1 MLPTLLLLATTV
13 SPVQAG
19 EYMDTWVSLAFEDD
33 NLLAGPEYNSP
44 SPNFVMRGNRTF
56 FEDYESRYSDD
67 ISQSHLVLY
76 RRDEGFWKDW
86 YTEAALVIQFSPYL
100 EADQTK
106 EGVDLTDDGSYV
118 RLVRKLGGS
127 EDDTFSITGYAID
140 ASRFRLGYSY
150 DLSWGGKEI
159 FLDDPAA
166 SPGIRLQYQ
175 RGGSYLFAGAKTSI
189 QGEEQEATENN
200 DSGSRNQAFYGLL
213 AGGGMEFAEK
223 LKVELGAGSFE
234 QGQLTATDDASDD
247 LYGEPVSAMGFAG
260 QVAWRSTT
268 ELAFI
273 QSSELRLYRNSPDYV
288 KDSYIGHD
296 QLDGFGMLVQAEW
309 NYLTHNLFNSDKAG
323 STTLENAMAGDLQS
337 KFVFGST
344 TVGVDFVYKDLSYI
358 VFNIPGITS
367 GWSTPEWMEV
377 KPQLYGRINASHYF
391 EKARLTPYGGVGLM
405 QPASYVNA
413 QGGTVVQVNERDI
426 VVVPDNQGVV
436 NILGALAGVEV
447 DASKSVVLVGELLYT
462 ADNNQ
467 SDFIEDPDTGDYK
480 RVPVE
485 WNEANKLGFNL
496 IMRARF

>member
-19 EYMDTWVSLAFEDD
+19 EYMDTWVSLGFEDE
-33 NLLAGPEYNSP
+33 NVLAGPEHNSP
-44 SPNFVMRGNRTF
+44 SANFVMRGNRTF

-67 ISQSHLVLY
+67 ITQSHLVLY

-86 YTEAALVIQFSPYL
+86 YTEAALVMQFTPYV
-100 EADQTK
+100 EAD
-106 EGVDLTDDGSYV
+106 ESDPGVDLRDDGSYV
-118 RLVRKLGGS
+118 RLVRRLGGS
-127 EDDTFSITGYAID
+127 EEDTFSITGYAVD

-159 FLDDPAA
+159 FIRDPGA

-175 RGGSYLFAGAKTSI
+175 RGGSYLFAGAKSSI
-189 QGEEQEATENN
+189 QAMEVEATETT
-200 DSGSRNQAFYGLL
+200 DEGTRNQTFYGLL
-213 AGGGMEFAEK
+213 AGGGVEIAEK
-223 LKVELGAGSFE
+223 LKLEAGFGSFQ
-234 QGQLTATDDASDD
+234 QGQLTSNNDAAAP
-247 LYGEPVSAMGFAG
+247 LFGEPISAMGAAG

-268 ELAFI
+268 DLDFI